1 MCGIVLCVK
10 RYFALRSKFCIR
22 KEERTI
28 AVDVQLK
35 RGILEIC
42 ILSVLARGDS
52 YGYQIMKDLS
62 DVLPI
67 TESTLYPILKRLENA
82 GCLLVSSVEHNGRL
96 RKVYQLTSVGKEKI
110 GAFLEDWKDVMHAYQ
125 LIESCTQQ
133 REERKESNDKRDV

>member
-1 MCGIVLCVK
+1 M
-10 RYFALRSKFCIR
+10 RSKFCIR